1 MFNQLFKVSKLYVR
15 NNLLTPLVPNK
26 RLIFTQIPNLTKPL
40 VPSISNILPNT
51 HKSLIVDLIEQ
62 HEKSLINLGLKQN
75 EEDSLLQLDS
85 VLRKRRQ
92 KIRNHKMRKRRKDH
106 RISIN
111 HQNDVKRQKRL
122 NKEARENYE
131 LEHGLKFYK
140 H

>member
-1 MFNQLFKVSKLYVR
+1 MFRHLLKASSLKFQGNLIAQPMVS
-15 NNLLTPLVPNK
+15 K
-26 RLIFTQIPNLTKPL
+26 RLIFTSIPSITKPL
-40 VPSISNILPNT
+40 LPTIGNAVT
-51 HKSLIVDLIEQ
+51 NKHTSLITELIKE
-62 HEKSLINLGLKQN
+62 HENTLIDLGLKKN
-75 EEDSLLQLDS
+75 EEENLLNLDS

-92 KIRNHKMRKRRKDH
+92 KIRNHKMTKRRKDH

-111 HQNDVKRQKRL
+111 HKNDVKRQKRL